1 MCRPAPMAQRRNP
14 PDDRNRMTHSA
25 LSPNPAA
32 RKRPRA
38 AAGHGDAAAT
48 QGLRR
53 IWPRRISLGAL
64 ALIGSSLTGL
74 VICAI
79 VACILVLHA
88 RNAVREET
96 DSAFHLA
103 SAIATV
109 RLPTAFMREDML
121 PRAAELA
128 HEIDGLRHV
137 SARLVDARGQVLAGD
152 DGQRRGANRAP
163 HLLYRLLTPPPRS
176 DIFPIRQYPNV
187 VGLLYLETDPS
198 DEIAKTWRNLQ
209 VILPLLA
216 LTVAAMIAV
225 SVSVALIV
233 QRRLRAFGRVL
244 ERMHGQ
250 DLTQRAPD
258 SSLAELA
265 ALGGGVNALAAHLDH
280 ERAENRRLQG
290 RIVTLT
296 ESERARI
303 ASDLHDDMGP
313 QLFALRAAVEQARA
327 SARREGAGNGGQMQD
342 ALDAIGRHAGEIQKS
357 ARSAIE
363 SLRPIG
369 MDDASLGDLLHELA
383 AGFSEIAPGIT
394 IRLTADPAAAA
405 SEAAE
410 ISIYRFV
417 RESVLN
423 AMRHAAPGLIVIEL
437 RREPGGLR
445 ALVTDNGSGGG
456 LGRPPGLG
464 QSGITERAAAVGATY
479 LPPRRDGKTTIT
491 ELWTPT

>member
-1 MCRPAPMAQRRNP
+1 MRRPAPLAQRRNP

-32 RKRPRA
+32 RKRPA
-38 AAGHGDAAAT
+38 VAVDVDAAARR
-48 QGLRR
+48 GLRR
-53 IWPRRISLGAL
+53 IWPGRISLGAL

-74 VICAI
+74 VIGAI

-121 PRAAELA
+121 YRATELA
-128 HEIDGLRHV
+128 NEIDGLRHV
-137 SARLVDARGQVLAGD
+137 SARLVDARGQVLAGS

-163 HLLYRLLTPPPRS
+163 EFLYHLLTPTPRS

-198 DEIAKTWRNLQ
+198 DEIAKTWRNLR

-216 LTVAAMIAV
+216 LAVAAMIAV
-225 SVSVALIV
+225 SVSVALVV
-233 QRRLRAFGRVL
+233 QRRLRTFGRVL

-258 SSLAELA
+258 SSLTELS

-296 ESERARI
+296 ENERARI

-327 SARREGAGNGGQMQD
+327 ASGREDEAQHGQMQD
-342 ALDAIGRHAGEIQKS
+342 ALDAIGRHAAEIQKS

-383 AGFSEIAPGIT
+383 VEFSEIAPGT
-394 IRLTADPAAAA
+394 EIRLSADPAAAA
-405 SEAAE
+405 SDAAE

-423 AMRHAAPGLIVIEL
+423 AMRHAAPGLILIEL

-445 ALVTDNGSGGG
+445 ARVTDNGSGAG
-456 LGRPPGLG
+456 LDRPPGLG

-479 LPPRRDGKTTIT
+479 LPPRRDGTSTIT

>member
-1 MCRPAPMAQRRNP
+1 
-14 PDDRNRMTHSA
+14 MTQSA
-25 LSPNPAA
+25 LSSTPTTRKLPADVV
-32 RKRPRA
+32 
-38 AAGHGDAAAT
+38 GSGGSAT
-48 QGLRR
+48 TGSAQKIWAQK
-53 IWPRRISLGAL
+53 IWPHKIWSGRISLGAL
-64 ALIGSSLTGL
+64 ALLGSSLTGL

-79 VACILVLHA
+79 VSCILVLHA

-103 SAIATV
+103 SAIATF
-109 RLPTAFMREDML
+109 RLPTGFTRDSML
-121 PRAAELA
+121 PRAMDLA
-128 HEIDGLRHV
+128 NEIDGLRHV
-137 SARLVDARGQVLAGD
+137 SARLVDAQGKVLAGD
-152 DGQRRGANRAP
+152 DGMPQGKNRP
-163 HLLYRLLTPPPRS
+163 PELLYRLLTPAQRS

-209 VILPLLA
+209 IILPLLA
-216 LTVAAMIAV
+216 MAVAAMVAV

-233 QRRLRAFGRVL
+233 QRRLRSVGRVL
-244 ERMHGQ
+244 DRMHGQ
-250 DLTQRAPD
+250 DLSQRAPD
-258 SSLAELA
+258 SSLTELS
-265 ALGGGVNALAAHLDH
+265 ALGGGVNALAAHLEH

-313 QLFALRAAVEQARA
+313 QLFALRAAVEQARSATIRDA
-327 SARREGAGNGGQMQD
+327 SARDARSQSGQMQD
-342 ALDAIGRHAGEIQKS
+342 ALDAIGRHAGEIQRS

-383 AGFSEIAPGIT
+383 AGFSEIAPGIE
-394 IRLTADPAAAA
+394 IRLSADPAAAA

-423 AMRHAAPGLIVIEL
+423 AMRHAAPGSIVIEL
-437 RREPGGLR
+437 NHAPGGLR
-445 ALVTDNGSGGG
+445 AVVTDNGSGTG
-456 LGRPPGLG
+456 LDRPPGLG
-464 QSGITERAAAVGATY
+464 QSGIRERAAAVGATY
-479 LPPRRDGKTTIT
+479 LPPRRSGKLTIT

>member
-1 MCRPAPMAQRRNP
+1 
-14 PDDRNRMTHSA
+14 MTHSA
-25 LSPNPAA
+25 LSSPSPA
-32 RKRPRA
+32 RKRPA
-38 AAGHGDAAAT
+38 AADPGDAKMREGALSR
-48 QGLRR
+48 LR
-53 IWPRRISLGAL
+53 PRRISLGAL
-64 ALIGSSLTGL
+64 ALIGSALTGV

-121 PRAAELA
+121 PRATELA
-128 HEIDGLRHV
+128 NEIDGLRHV
-137 SARLVDARGQVLAGD
+137 SARLVDARGQVLAGH
-152 DGQRRGANRAP
+152 DGQARGTNRAP
-163 HLLYRLLTPPPRS
+163 ELLYRLLTPTPRG

-216 LTVAAMIAV
+216 LAVVAMIAV

-244 ERMHGQ
+244 SRMQGQ
-250 DLTQRAPD
+250 DPAQRAPD
-258 SSLAELA
+258 SSLAELS
-265 ALGGGVNALAAHLDH
+265 ALGAGVNALATHLDR

-313 QLFALRAAVEQARA
+313 QLFALRAAVEQARSA
-327 SARREGAGNGGQMQD
+327 SNPDEASDSQMQD

-369 MDDASLGDLLHELA
+369 MDDASLGDMLHELV
-383 AGFSEIAPGIT
+383 AGFSEMAPAT
-394 IRLTADPAAAA
+394 EIRLIADPAAAA

-423 AMRHAAPGLIVIEL
+423 AMRHAAPARIVIEL
-437 RREPGGLR
+437 RREPGGLL
-445 ALVTDNGSGGG
+445 AVVTDDGTGKALDRG
-456 LGRPPGLG
+456 PGLG
-464 QSGITERAAAVGATY
+464 QSGIRERAAAVGASY
-479 LPPRRDGKTTIT
+479 LPPRRDGNRTIT